1 MTKTGLARLLKPFG
15 IRPKEV
21 RVGADTMKKYQMA
34 AVIEAKARYVDKV
47 TLFHSDKRG
56 LSC

>member
-47 TLFHSDKRG
+47 TDASEDPM
-56 LSC
+56 